1 MFRTENFLTVTY
13 TPPTLVTNKIV
24 DMMYTQDENGEP
36 LSYYDKNL
44 IHFKNKLN
52 AFFAILSTIFKIE
65 KLGNTTYI
73 SEDGSKHKR
82 DVFLE
87 YLHYCA
93 TGKVQTINTPNNIN
107 ISLDSIICG
116 EDFITGIYPKIGKY
130 YIAAVAIDG
139 FPAESY
145 PTILNKIY
153 MYRQAGS
160 RKETRYNQKALA
172 AETTGY
178 DAGYFKSTADRY

>member
-1 MFRTENFLTVTY
+1 M
-13 TPPTLVTNKIV
+13 
-24 DMMYTQDENGEP
+24 
-36 LSYYDKNL
+36 
-44 IHFKNKLN
+44 
-52 AFFAILSTIFKIE
+52 
-65 KLGNTTYI
+65 
-73 SEDGSKHKR
+73 
-82 DVFLE
+82 FLE

-145 PTILNKIY
+145 PTILNRLSDIPVTTRFSTRFICIDKLEAEKKLDTIKKRWQQKQRGMMQVILNQQQTDTNTNWDAIFY
-153 MYRQAGS
+153 MQI
-160 RKETRYNQKALA
+160 
-172 AETTGY
+172 
-178 DAGYFKSTADRY
+178 